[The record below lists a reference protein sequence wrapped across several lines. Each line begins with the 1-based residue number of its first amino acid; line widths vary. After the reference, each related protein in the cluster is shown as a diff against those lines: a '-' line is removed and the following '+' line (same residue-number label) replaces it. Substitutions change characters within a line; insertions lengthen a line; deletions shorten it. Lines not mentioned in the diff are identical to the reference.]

1 MNVVLIGL
9 NHKTAPLSLRQS
21 LALGPTDLP
30 QALAHLDDK
39 IGNGVILSTCNRTEL
54 YFVAG
59 RQRAKRAEA
68 VRLLAGTNGA
78 SARTLDPHIYFG
90 LHEEAVRHLHR
101 VAAGLDSMIFGE
113 TEILGQVRGA
123 LAAAARANLCNAT
136 LNRLFHSAIRAGRR
150 VHSETFVGHHG
161 QSVSTAAVALAE
173 RLLGDL
179 SGRRVLVIGAGEA
192 GTLTVR
198 GLVKAGVSHVA
209 VTNRTYHRAAELAQR
224 MKATAVPFSRLS
236 QALAD
241 SDIVIG
247 ASASPTTLVNR
258 GDLTPIMAR
267 REGRPIILIDIAVP
281 PDIDPAVRDLDGVHL
296 YDMDDLDLMCPVG
309 PYEREQEMAKVEN
322 IIEEEVQRFL
332 TWRRS
337 LQAVPTIVSMRQ
349 KIEAARRREMAKTL
363 RRFPHLSKSERASIE
378 ALTAAIVKKI
388 LHSPLTRLKLHSGDQ
403 AYLAV
408 ARDLFGLD
416 EQSAAERGSE
426 RAA

>member
-21 LALGPTDLP
+21 LALGPTELP
-30 QALAHLDDK
+30 HALAHLDDE

-59 RQRAKRAEA
+59 QQHAQRAEA
-68 VRLLAGTNGA
+68 LRLLAGTNGA
-78 SARTLDPHIYFG
+78 SASTLDRHIYFG

-113 TEILGQVRGA
+113 TEILGQVRAA
-123 LAAAARANLCNAT
+123 LAAAAQANLCNAT

-161 QSVSTAAVALAE
+161 RSISTAAVSLAQHM
-173 RLLGDL
+173 LGDL
-179 SGRRVLVIGAGEA
+179 SGRRVLVVGAGEA
-192 GTLTVR
+192 GTLSVR
-198 GLVKAGVSHVA
+198 GLIKAGASHV
-209 VTNRTYHRAAELAQR
+209 VITNRTYHRAEELAQR
-224 MKATAVPFSRLS
+224 LKATAVPFSCLL
-236 QALAD
+236 QELAD
-241 SDIVIG
+241 SDIVIS
-247 ASASPTTLVNR
+247 ASASPTTLINKS
-258 GDLTPIMAR
+258 DLTPIMAR
-267 REGRPIILIDIAVP
+267 REGRPILLIDIAVP

-296 YDMDDLDLMCPVG
+296 YDIDGLDSMCPVG
-309 PYEREQEMAKVEN
+309 PDEREQEMTKVES

-337 LQAVPTIVSMRQ
+337 LRAVPTIVSLRQ
-349 KIEAARRREMAKTL
+349 KVEAARRREMAKTL
-363 RRFPHLSKSERASIE
+363 RRFPHLSESERASIE
-378 ALTAAIVKKI
+378 ALTRAIVKKI
-388 LHSPLTRLKLHSGDQ
+388 LHSPLTRLKLHSSDQ

-408 ARDLFGLD
+408 TRDLFGLD
-416 EQSAAERGSE
+416 DQPSAEGESG